1 MWRISKKSYNRSK
14 GWLSWRTQ
22 KSFHYLGSHNCGQV
36 WSLIIHFYDGYFFL
50 TKGAGVK
57 MSLSV
62 RTKFPNNQSM
72 RGILPPD
79 HVGTLFESPE
89 KAIETKVA
97 SFLSKSQVDFLSN

>member
-1 MWRISKKSYNRSK
+1 
-14 GWLSWRTQ
+14 
-22 KSFHYLGSHNCGQV
+22 
-36 WSLIIHFYDGYFFL
+36 
-50 TKGAGVK
+50 

-97 SFLSKSQVDFLSN
+97 SFLLFKGTPVNSFIQLTIHVPGFLKVRNGVRHRKVWK